1 MDCLWIPYGLTVN
14 CLLVIFHYLLKY
26 MCFSLLVMD
35 AERDEYAGYLRL
47 HFFEISRL
55 IIKEDMGADSFQ
67 DAAFVESVKQEEF
80 CRAHAK
86 AF

>member
-1 MDCLWIPYGLTVN
+1 MDTPWVN
-14 CLLVIFHYLLKY
+14 SELSVGNVTLLIEIYIF
-26 MCFSLLVMD
+26 FSLLVVD
-35 AERDEYAGYLRL
+35 TERDEYAGYLRL